1 MCENIDKKLQEIYDT
16 YNITQRELDLVRR
29 ENVSWVDPLYVPGTE
44 ESAFEYIMSVRAHIV
59 MQVVSLLTNV
69 DRTSK
74 RGKTWF
80 TQNQRAYEQ
89 QG

>member
-44 ESAFEYIMSVRAHIV
+44 ESAFEYIMSVR
-59 MQVVSLLTNV
+59 LTL
-69 DRTSK
+69 
-74 RGKTWF
+74 
-80 TQNQRAYEQ
+80 
-89 QG
+89 